1 MVEPP
6 VAVIVTL
13 YAPAASDPG
22 LEPLGSTPP
31 LPQPLR
37 LTMLIAE
44 NTRNSVKIVQR
55 VLRRGIKMRT
65 STASPTWIPADSL
78 REKITAEVW
87 TF

>member
-37 LTMLIAE
+37 LTMLITE
-44 NTRNSVKIVQR
+44 NARSRVKMVQR
-55 VLRRGIKMRT
+55 VLRRGIKKRT
-65 STASPTWIPADSL
+65 STASPTWIPSDSL
-78 REKITAEVW
+78 REKVTAEVW